1 MEHALVIIKPDGVQR
16 KLIGRITNRIEEKGL
31 LIAGLKMSFIS
42 KEQASENY
50 AAHESKDFYK
60 PLIRYMT
67 SSPVVLMAIKGI
79 NAVKITRKLIGAT
92 FGQDAE
98 PGTIRGDY
106 AISNRFNLIHCS
118 DSPET
123 AEREIKLFFRDSE
136 LLDYDTIDLNWI
148 YDTSEGKYV

>member
-31 LIAGLKMSFIS
+31 LIVGLKMSFIS
-42 KEQASENY
+42 KELASKNY
-50 AAHESKDFYK
+50 AVHKGKDFYK

-67 SSPVVLMAIKGI
+67 SSPVVLMAVKGI
-79 NAVKITRKLIGAT
+79 NAIKITRKLTGTT

-118 DSPET
+118 DSPEA
-123 AEREIKLFFRDSE
+123 AEREIKLFFEDYE